1 VPARRVLN
9 IPNLLSFARIP
20 LAAAFVAV
28 HGTGPRLVLLV
39 AASLTDLLD
48 GWLARMGTVTRFGA
62 LLDPIADKTFVLFAL
77 SAYLFGGELSTRDYF
92 IIISRDLATAVGFL
106 VAYYLPGLEAG
117 DFTARVSGKV
127 NTVLQLA
134 SLFLILLRPEWMPW
148 FIWIVAAASL
158 WAIVDY
164 TAYLARVRRKA

>member
-1 VPARRVLN
+1 VSARRVLN
-9 IPNLLSFARIP
+9 LPNLLSFARIP

-28 HGTGPRLVLLV
+28 HGTGPRLGLLV
-39 AASLTDLLD
+39 AASATDLLD
-48 GWLARMGTVTRFGA
+48 GWLARLGTVTRFGA

-77 SAYLFGGELSTRDYF
+77 SAFLFGGELSTRDYF

-117 DFTARVSGKV
+117 DFTARWSGKV
-127 NTVLQLA
+127 LTVLQLA
-134 SLFLILLRPEWMPW
+134 SLFLILLRPAWMTW
-148 FIWIVAAASL
+148 FIWIVAATSA

-164 TAYLARVRRKA
+164 TWYLARIRRKA